1 MSEIIQ
7 FFKSIKDT
15 AFSMGVNDIIEI
27 VIMAFVIYK
36 LLEWMKNTRT
46 WFIFRGLV
54 AILLFFAL
62 AELLRLDTILYL
74 ARSALSIVALALI
87 VIFQPELRGGIER
100 LGKRNFLMNLFT
112 GRSAD
117 SGDSFTEKVK
127 EEIILACLELSRT
140 RTGALIVI
148 EKEDPLGDYIKT
160 GIRVDAAISNQLLI
174 NIFEHNTPLHDG
186 AVVVEG
192 GRIIAATC
200 YLPLS
205 HSTEISKA
213 FGTRHRAAI
222 GVSEAT
228 DCVTIVVSEETG
240 HISVARDGKLTEN
253 LSQQK
258 LGTILDELV
267 EKNEERR
274 RVRLFTGKR
283 RRKDEKSNS

>member
-1 MSEIIQ
+1 MSEVIQ

>member
-258 LGTILDELV
+258 LGNILDELV

>member
-100 LGKRNFLMNLFT
+100 LGKRNILMNLFT